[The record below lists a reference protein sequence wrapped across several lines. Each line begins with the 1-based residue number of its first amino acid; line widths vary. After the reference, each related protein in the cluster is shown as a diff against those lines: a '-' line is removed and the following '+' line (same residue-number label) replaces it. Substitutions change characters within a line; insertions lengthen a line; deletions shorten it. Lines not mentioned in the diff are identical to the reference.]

1 MFCDYDNC
9 NYAWECLE
17 SEEGQGSAPI
27 LKIMGWI
34 ILGCAHSI
42 RACVR
47 ACLLHACALSCTNLC
62 TRARVCMRT
71 CATMCSCVRILCTC
85 VLACCTRVQCVVY
98 LAICRL
104 LIIVLVVCIAPLL
117 KRSVENLISAR
128 ANQRQHL

>member
-34 ILGCAHSI
+34 ILGCVHSI
-42 RACVR
+42 SARARECVCVHEFVR
-47 ACLLHACALSCTNLC
+47 ARMC
-62 TRARVCMRT
+62 VCMRT
-71 CATMCSCVRILCTC
+71 SATMCSCVRILCTC

-98 LAICRL
+98 LAVCRL